1 MGRLGSGPLVIGL
14 EPSAVFALE
23 VWLRR
28 CRSTCAIRFPYSFIA
43 RFFCC
48 FFPSWPAR
56 RSAGGPSCLAPLRF
70 FLT

>member
-14 EPSAVFALE
+14 EPSAVL
-23 VWLRR
+23 L
-28 CRSTCAIRFPYSFIA
+28 CRFGFGAAARPAPFVSLIRLPLV
-43 RFFCC
+43 FFCC